1 MNPNNS
7 YQNQEHFK
15 ILENTCFWTTAG
27 ANFDIHNNFVYSRS
41 AKKLAQKM
49 EECNGVKSTPHSM
62 TPSDANCANGH
73 AHACIFPP
81 IFTRIV
87 IAC

>member
-1 MNPNNS
+1 
-7 YQNQEHFK
+7 
-15 ILENTCFWTTAG
+15 
-27 ANFDIHNNFVYSRS
+27 
-41 AKKLAQKM
+41 M

-73 AHACIFPP
+73 AQAHACIFPP

-87 IAC
+87 IAR